1 MGRNVGRLGNGLG
14 CVPDRI
20 YRGVSDWEDG
30 LMSYVT
36 VSLDDFDDD
45 DILSAA
51 FDIIK
56 TAKSDSYLSD
66 QIEAIRLILIP
77 DNEEDSS
84 IPPPSKTTSTANPGS
99 TWAY

>member
-1 MGRNVGRLGNGLG
+1 
-14 CVPDRI
+14 
-20 YRGVSDWEDG
+20 
-30 LMSYVT
+30 MSYVT

-56 TAKSDSYLSD
+56 TAKSDSYLSG

-84 IPPPSKTTSTANPGS
+84 IPPPSTASKIKSMDDLRAWQKRQIEGI
-99 TWAY
+99 A